1 MLQKLLEARDRL
13 LVNPRFT
20 RFASSVPGLRW
31 IARRRARAVFDLV
44 AGFVYSQVLRSCV
57 ELKIFGLVSGRRLT
71 APELAA
77 TANLPVDA
85 CERLVTAAVALRLL
99 ERRSG
104 GTIGIGALG
113 APLVANEGLQN
124 LVMHHAA
131 LYGDLEDPVALLR
144 GPRTDARMR
153 KYWPYASTEHPDQL
167 LGDQTSQYSALMS
180 STQSLIVDEVLAAY
194 SFREHRCLMDVGGGE
209 GAFLRGVGVRW
220 PKLQLRLFDLPPV
233 VARAQNH
240 FAADGFSGRA
250 KTSGGDFFNDPLP
263 TPAETSADIVSLV
276 RVLHDHDD
284 ARVSY
289 LLRAVASALPNGGTL
304 LIAEPLAEVAGAETV
319 GGAYFGFYFLA
330 MGRGQARSFA
340 RLSQL
345 VRDAGFADI
354 RLLPT
359 RIPLQTSVIVARKK

>member
-44 AGFVYSQVLRSCV
+44 AGFVYSQVLRTCV
-57 ELKIFGLVSGRRLT
+57 ELKIFALVSQRRLT
-71 APELAA
+71 VAELAGA
-77 TANLPVDA
+77 VKLPIDA

-104 GTIGIGALG
+104 GTVGLGALG

-124 LVMHHAA
+124 LVLHHAA
-131 LYGDLEDPVALLR
+131 LYSDLDDPVALLR
-144 GPRTDARMR
+144 GERTGTKMR
-153 KYWPYASTEHPDQL
+153 AYWPYASVEHPDQL
-167 LGDQTSQYSALMS
+167 RGDQSSTYSALMS
-180 STQSLIVDEVLAAY
+180 STQSLIADEVLAAY
-194 SFREHRCLMDVGGGE
+194 SFREHSCLMDVGGGE
-209 GAFLRGVGVRW
+209 GAFLRGVGSRW
-220 PKLQLRLFDLPPV
+220 PHLQLRLFDLPPV
-233 VARAQNH
+233 VARAQDQ
-240 FAADGFSGRA
+240 FAHSGFANRA

-263 TPAETSADIVSLV
+263 LHTETGADIVSLV

-284 ARVSY
+284 ARVAH
-289 LLRAVASALPNGGTL
+289 LLRTVAAALPVGGTL
-304 LIAEPLAEVAGAETV
+304 LVAEPLAEIPGAETV

-330 MGRGQARSFA
+330 MGRGEARSFA
-340 RLSQL
+340 RLSEMM
-345 VRDAGFADI
+345 RSAGFDEI

-359 RIPLQTSVIVARKK
+359 RIPLQTSVIVATKS

>member
-57 ELKIFGLVSGRRLT
+57 ELKLFGLVSGRRLT
-71 APELAA
+71 VSELAA
-77 TANLPVDA
+77 KVNLPVDA

-104 GTIGIGALG
+104 GTVGIGALG

-144 GPRTDARMR
+144 GTRTDTRMR
-153 KYWPYASTEHPDQL
+153 TYWPYASTEHPDQL
-167 LGDQTSQYSALMS
+167 LGDQSSEYSALMS

-209 GAFLRGVGVRW
+209 GAFLRGIGARW

-233 VARAQNH
+233 VARAH
-240 FAADGFSGRA
+240 HCFVTDGFADRA
-250 KTSGGDFFNDPLP
+250 QSTGGDFFNDPLP

-284 ARVSY
+284 ARVSH
-289 LLRAVASALPNGGTL
+289 LLRAVASALPVGGTL
-304 LIAEPLAEVAGAETV
+304 LIAEPLAGIPGAETV

-330 MGRGQARSFA
+330 MGRGEARSFA
-340 RLSQL
+340 RLSHL
-345 VRDAGFADI
+345 ISEAGFDDV

-359 RIPLQTSVIVARKK
+359 RIPLQTSVIVATKQ